1 MDEKT
6 DPCNQKW
13 LEPLPWLR
21 VIIVIKTIIIIVGQ
35 IVPAPGS
42 PTAEMLIL
50 WEQGGHLSSRAGKM
64 SFNAHGSARE
74 IN

>member
-1 MDEKT
+1 MFVPAASRVGAEDLHLHFYRGGQHGADEKT

-13 LEPLPWLR
+13 LEPLPRLK
-21 VIIVIKTIIIIVGQ
+21 VIIIIKTIIIIVGQ

-50 WEQGGHLSSRAGKM
+50 
-64 SFNAHGSARE
+64 
-74 IN
+74 

>member
-6 DPCNQKW
+6 DPGSQKW
-13 LEPLPWLR
+13 LEPLPRLR
-21 VIIVIKTIIIIVGQ
+21 VIIITKTIIIIVGQ

-50 WEQGGHLSSRAGKM
+50 
-64 SFNAHGSARE
+64 
-74 IN
+74 

>member
-6 DPCNQKW
+6 DPCSQKW
-13 LEPLPWLR
+13 LEPLPRLR
-21 VIIVIKTIIIIVGQ
+21 VIIITNTIIIIVGQ

-50 WEQGGHLSSRAGKM
+50 
-64 SFNAHGSARE
+64 
-74 IN
+74 